1 MEFIPENSLS
11 IHIRLVH
18 FKYARNSP
26 TGNNNGGNT
35 MARAADASSLLT
47 VAISRAIRERR
58 LSLGVSQEELGNR
71 ADLHRTYISDIEAGR
86 RNLSLRSLFRLALG
100 LGLSVSDLLKLA
112 EVKTES
118 AAAELN
124 FVANQQVALGS

>member
-1 MEFIPENSLS
+1 
-11 IHIRLVH
+11 
-18 FKYARNSP
+18 
-26 TGNNNGGNT
+26 

-47 VAISRAIRERR
+47 LAISKAIRERR

-86 RNLSLRSLFRLALG
+86 RNLSLRSLFRLSLG

-112 EVKTES
+112 ESKTDEVEDKNELLVAHGQPQLGALS
-118 AAAELN
+118 AL
-124 FVANQQVALGS
+124 S

>member
-1 MEFIPENSLS
+1 M
-11 IHIRLVH
+11 
-18 FKYARNSP
+18 
-26 TGNNNGGNT
+26 
-35 MARAADASSLLT
+35 MARAADASSMLT

-100 LGLSVSDLLKLA
+100 LGLSVSDLLKM
-112 EVKTES
+112 
-118 AAAELN
+118 AELKTDPV
-124 FVANQQVALGS
+124 VAPELAMPSSMPASIPAGS

>member
-1 MEFIPENSLS
+1 
-11 IHIRLVH
+11 
-18 FKYARNSP
+18 
-26 TGNNNGGNT
+26 

-58 LSLGVSQEELGNR
+58 ISLGVSQEELGNR

-100 LGLSVSDLLKLA
+100 LGLSVSDLLKMA
-112 EVKTES
+112 ELKTD
-118 AAAELN
+118 AAAAVAAPAELP
-124 FVANQQVALGS
+124 FSTSQHISVAN